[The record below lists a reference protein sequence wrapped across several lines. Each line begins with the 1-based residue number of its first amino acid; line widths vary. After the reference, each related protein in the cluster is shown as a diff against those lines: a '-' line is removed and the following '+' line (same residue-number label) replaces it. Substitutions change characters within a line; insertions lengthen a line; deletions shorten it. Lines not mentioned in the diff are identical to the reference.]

1 MNQVTFVLGNVFVFV
16 LAHKQAI
23 TRAAQ
28 NKNAPL
34 KGQEALFD
42 VNGTVEVKVRLFAA
56 GNIVTY

>member
-1 MNQVTFVLGNVFVFV
+1 M
-16 LAHKQAI
+16 AHKQAI
-23 TRAAQ
+23 TRADP